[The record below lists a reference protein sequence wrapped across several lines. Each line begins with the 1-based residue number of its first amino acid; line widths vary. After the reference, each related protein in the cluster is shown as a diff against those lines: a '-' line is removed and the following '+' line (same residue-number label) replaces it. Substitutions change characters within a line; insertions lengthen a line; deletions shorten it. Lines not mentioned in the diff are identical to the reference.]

1 MVIEKNLTL
10 KFFFFFLSKRRFEIE
25 SIAKTKNIEMSY
37 VGELVGLRISARILD
52 TGKNTAELYRFKT
65 KKCI

>member
-1 MVIEKNLTL
+1 
-10 KFFFFFLSKRRFEIE
+10 
-25 SIAKTKNIEMSY
+25 MSY

-65 KKCI
+65 KNVYNEKLQIP